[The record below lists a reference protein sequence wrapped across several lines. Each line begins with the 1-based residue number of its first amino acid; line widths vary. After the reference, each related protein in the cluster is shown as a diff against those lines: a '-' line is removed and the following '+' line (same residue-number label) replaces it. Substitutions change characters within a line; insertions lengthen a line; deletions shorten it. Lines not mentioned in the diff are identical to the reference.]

1 MGLFRL
7 LLRLIAGIGGLLAI
21 SEYLRGWPRSTTPR
35 GKKPFQCGRGS
46 GQSVTKSIGPT
57 GGQIGVAGHLLV
69 IPPGALGSDI
79 KFCMKESKNRHIQVQ
94 IKPPVRFAPG
104 TPATLT
110 LSWARCPAGV
120 EPNQPSIYN
129 VDDNEDLGGRPNPQ
143 QRSVSTEITHLSRY
157 AIAQI

>member
-21 SEYLRGWPRSTTPR
+21 SEYLRGRPRSTVPP
-35 GKKPFQCGRGS
+35 GKKPFKCGKGS
-46 GQSVTKSIGPT
+46 GQSDTREIGPG

-69 IPPGALGSDI
+69 IPPGALGSTI
-79 KFCMKESKNRHIQVQ
+79 EFQMRELNTPHIQVQ
-94 IKPPVRFAPG
+94 ITPPVKFAPG
-104 TPATLT
+104 TSATLT